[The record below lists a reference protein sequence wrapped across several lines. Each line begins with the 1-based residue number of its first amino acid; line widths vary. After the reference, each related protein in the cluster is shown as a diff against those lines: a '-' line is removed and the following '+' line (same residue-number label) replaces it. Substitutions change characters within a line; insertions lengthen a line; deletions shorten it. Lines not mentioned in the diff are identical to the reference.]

1 MNHATLNLQSSL
13 IPLLTATVETLYH
26 SVAMLSHRCNSL
38 QHPDR
43 SSVSYLRAN
52 ISVPRLITIMRTN
65 FGGSSLSSFP
75 FIPYA
80 LSHALRVSY
89 RELRFSRIPL
99 QRSIARDQLLGICDL
114 LGHFT
119 KVYGFVRRLVA
130 LAVKTVEEMDRV
142 AASVLQA
149 RHDGREGSA
158 QTMGPTQE
166 EGIHSG
172 STRHRAAAS
181 RSGPYPPGAQV
192 EMPESHNANAA
203 AAERSHMLQIPR
215 YDAAQYSA
223 KTFDSVY
230 QIPDMPDLFEHFDP
244 GFNLDAVD
252 YALVQN
258 DGGITLTGSDLS
270 PEEGWIYGP
279 ESLDVLQNSAD
290 RCVPPSAITSRS

>member
-1 MNHATLNLQSSL
+1 MDHATLNSQISL
-13 IPLLTATVETLYH
+13 TPVLTATVETLYH

-52 ISVPRLITIMRTN
+52 LSVPRLISIMRTK

-99 QRSIARDQLLGICDL
+99 HRSIARDQLLGICDL

-119 KVYGFVRRLVA
+119 KIYGFVRRLVT

-158 QTMGPTQE
+158 QTVEPNHE

-172 STRHRAAAS
+172 STRQRSAAS
-181 RSGPYPPGAQV
+181 RSGPSSPDVQV
-192 EMPESHNANAA
+192 ESSESHNANVA
-203 AAERSHMLQIPR
+203 AAERSHPLSIPR
-215 YDAAQYSA
+215 YDATQYSA
-223 KTFDSVY
+223 KSFDSIY

-258 DGGITLTGSDLS
+258 DGGVALTGSDLS
-270 PEEGWIYGP
+270 PEEGWIYGS
-279 ESLDVLQNSAD
+279 ESLDMLQNSAD
-290 RCVPPSAITSRS
+290 RFVPPSAITSRS